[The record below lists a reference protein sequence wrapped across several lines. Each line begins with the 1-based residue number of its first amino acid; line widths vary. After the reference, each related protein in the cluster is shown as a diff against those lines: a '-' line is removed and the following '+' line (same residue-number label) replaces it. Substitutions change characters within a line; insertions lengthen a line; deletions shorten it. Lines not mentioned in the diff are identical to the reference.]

1 MRNLILLILVLFPGL
16 TYSQHNNVIDW
27 DADLNFLQVELPK
40 NHYNHYHLKSEKDF
54 VDGIGKILQEKN
66 KLSELDIA
74 VKLQQLLASFGD
86 SHTMVAW
93 QQLVD
98 PGKIMPLRFYWF
110 KEGYHVIKTTADYQ
124 GLLGYKVLEINGY
137 PLPLIADSMS
147 TLMTLDNNAVIKKD
161 LPGLMPLVQL
171 LEYFGFTKA
180 DSVNLL
186 LENQQ
191 GESFDYS
198 VKPAIMNRQN
208 TRSLAPDSI
217 ALCYKINKTYFADS
231 ILNNGHIYYIQY
243 NKCFSRE
250 FPPQEFRG
258 NPEQLPSFR
267 VFKNKVI
274 ETINS
279 NDFDKIIFDIR
290 FNNGGNSVPGTEL
303 IRELSAINKI
313 NVKGKLYVIIGRQ
326 TFSSA
331 IINAMDFKNLTQAI
345 FVGEETWGKPNHFG
359 ELKILELPNSGL
371 KIQYS
376 TKYFK
381 NSDLDLNTIAPDYTI
396 EEGFGDFIKGH
407 DPIYDWIVKQ

>member
-40 NHYNHYHLKSEKDF
+40 NHYNLYHLKSEKDF